1 MRRLLPVSLGGQL
14 GALLIVALL
23 AAHLVSLF
31 LFWRERSDA
40 IEAAAKFGLVDRIAA
55 LIEVID
61 EASPEL
67 GDRLAAALSSY
78 HGELAIAS
86 QSALPPDGMNS
97 AEVDFARDLAEQL
110 SLRGAEPR
118 VRFMDLAPSDR
129 IGREHHR
136 RGLTNVIISI
146 PLAEGRWLNASS
158 RFRTPSIGWSLPW
171 LASLAGSA
179 VLTLVVVTLLVRRIT
194 GPMRALAAAAEKV
207 GRGEAVDPV
216 PIDGP
221 SEVRTT
227 VKAFNAMQQRLS
239 RFVSDRTRMVAAISH
254 DLRTPITSLRLRA
267 EFIEDEELKRDI
279 VRTLDEMQAMA
290 DATLAFARDEG
301 SGEETRSVDLAAL
314 IDGVVQDQRELGR
327 EVVYCGPER
336 LVWRCRPVGLR
347 RAITNLI
354 DNAARY
360 AGPCSVRLS
369 EAGGE
374 VVIAVEDAGPGIPE
388 ARLADVFEPFV
399 RLETSRS
406 RETGGAGLGLA
417 IARSIARAHG
427 GELMLANRGEGG
439 LAATI
444 NLP

>member
-1 MRRLLPVSLGGQL
+1 MRRLLPVSLAGQL
-14 GALLIVALL
+14 GVLLIAALL

-31 LFWRERSDA
+31 LFWHERNDA
-40 IEAAAKFGLVDRIAA
+40 IEAAARFGLVDRIAA
-55 LIEVID
+55 LVEVID
-61 EASPEL
+61 EASPAL
-67 GDRLAAALSSY
+67 ADRLAAALSSSRT
-78 HGELAIAS
+78 ELAIGS
-86 QSALPPDGMNS
+86 QSALPADGMNS
-97 AEVDFARDLAEQL
+97 AEEDFADDLAAQL
-110 SLRGAEPR
+110 SLSGARPR
-118 VRFMDLAPSDR
+118 VRFTERTPSQAVE
-129 IGREHHR
+129 REHHQR
-136 RGLTNVIISI
+136 TLTDVAISI
-146 PLAEGRWLNASS
+146 PLSQGRWLNASS
-158 RFRTPSIGWSLPW
+158 SFRTPSLGWSLPW

-179 VLTLVVVTLLVRRIT
+179 VLTLVVVALLVRRIT

-207 GRGEAVDPV
+207 GRGETINPV
-216 PIDGP
+216 PIGGP
-221 SEVRTT
+221 SELRTT
-227 VKAFNAMQQRLS
+227 VEAFNAMQHRLS
-239 RFVSDRTRMVAAISH
+239 RFVSDRTRIVAAISH

-301 SGEETRSVDLAAL
+301 SGEATRSVDLAAL

-336 LVWRCRPVGLR
+336 LVWRCRPVSLR

-354 DNAARY
+354 DNASRY
-360 AGPCSVRLS
+360 AGPSSVCLS
-369 EAGGE
+369 QQGGE
-374 VVIAVEDAGPGIPE
+374 VVVAVEDGGPGIPE

-399 RLETSRS
+399 RLENSRS

-444 NLP
+444 KLP